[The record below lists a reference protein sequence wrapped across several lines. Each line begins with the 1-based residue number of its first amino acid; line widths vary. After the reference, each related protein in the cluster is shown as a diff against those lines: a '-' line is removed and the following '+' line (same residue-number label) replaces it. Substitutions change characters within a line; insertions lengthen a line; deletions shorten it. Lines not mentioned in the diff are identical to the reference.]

1 MQPRAGAMPGPSKKP
16 ARPRGLERFRS
27 PSDVQT
33 LAVSSLAHLD
43 ELTCFLQ
50 YLLSRIDL
58 QCEEIRRKLG
68 LYESGVEPSRRAAAL
83 RERAE

>member
-1 MQPRAGAMPGPSKKP
+1 MQPRAGAMPGPSNKP

-27 PSDVQT
+27 SDVQT
-33 LAVSSLAHLD
+33 HAVSSFAHLD